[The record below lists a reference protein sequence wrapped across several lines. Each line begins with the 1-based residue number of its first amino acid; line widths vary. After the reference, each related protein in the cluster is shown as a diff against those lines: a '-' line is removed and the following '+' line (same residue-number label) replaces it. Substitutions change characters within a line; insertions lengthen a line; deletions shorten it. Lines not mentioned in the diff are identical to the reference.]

1 MSTPAAEKNDLVP
14 ADRKRKAV
22 HTECRDGEDV
32 PLAAD
37 PMVVLL
43 NDGTEGPSEI
53 STYYI
58 KVVVGPGLTKSVYK
72 TFKNL
77 LSQKKQYFESVT
89 SEGFYGLLDEDDEHF
104 DMLMDDFTLFMETHM
119 INANRLG
126 GGLTTLPDMSLVK
139 FVVNYTTE

>member
-14 ADRKRKAV
+14 ADRKRKRV
-22 HTECRDGEDV
+22 HTECRDG
-32 PLAAD
+32 
-37 PMVVLL
+37 MVVLL
-43 NDGTEGPSEI
+43 NDGTEGPNEI
-53 STYYI
+53 YTYYI

-77 LSQKKQYFESVT
+77 LSQKKQYFGSVT

-104 DMLMDDFTLFMETHM
+104 DMLMDDFTLFIETHM
-119 INANRLG
+119 IHANRLG

-139 FVVNYTTE
+139 FVVNYNTE